1 MSLSPKH
8 LKDVCLLGQADSSLT
23 CRYLRND
30 ELDPSKWHCQ
40 KLIPHLKDKIDNEI
54 DNYLENNQRAGLRSP
69 SPSGDNCKGYPVLK
83 NIIQGYDC

>member
-8 LKDVCLLGQADSSLT
+8 LKDVCLLGHSNSFFT

-40 KLIPHLKDKIDNEI
+40 KLIPYLKEKTDKEI
-54 DNYLENNQRAGLRSP
+54 DDCFESNQRGGFRS
-69 SPSGDNCKGYPVLK
+69 SFPSGDNCEGYPVLK
-83 NIIQGYDC
+83 NIVQGYDC